1 MKLCIAAAA
10 IGALFAATASFGQLS
25 PAVATLAPKAAAIN
39 RNMVDQQLQTAKN
52 LRQDGNIERAA
63 STMVSVINQL
73 TEHGYEQ
80 DALRL
85 MREMTLDREPA
96 FASAGAELLG
106 SYYYHQKY
114 LLIQPP
120 DPEWLL
126 EARAWAV
133 YSGNEELLK
142 RFTALADDAGHS
154 QAISDAVSR
163 GQSIKADDHMYL
175 AFERIRSNER
185 SQLRKELRNWPYD
198 INRAHSQ
205 DGTSLLH
212 KAVWYKK
219 TDIVRMLVD
228 EFKADVNVVD
238 DENDTPLDY
247 ARYQQAREIIEF
259 LTVRKARANK
269 QYGQQAR
276 PHSQPAQAATPPVID
291 NTLLLENAQPYP
303 AH

>member
-1 MKLCIAAAA
+1 MKLCIATAA
-10 IGALFAATASFGQLS
+10 IGALLAATASFGQLS
-25 PAVATLAPKAAAIN
+25 PAAATLAPKAAAIN
-39 RNMVDQQLQTAKN
+39 RNMVDQQLHTAKN
-52 LRQDGNIERAA
+52 LRREGNIERAA

-96 FASAGAELLG
+96 FSNAGAELLG
-106 SYYYHQKY
+106 SYYYHHKY
-114 LLIQPP
+114 LVIAPP
-120 DPEWLL
+120 DPEWLM

-133 YSGNEELLK
+133 YSGNETLLNS
-142 RFTALADDAGHS
+142 FTPLVDDAAHS
-154 QAISDAVSR
+154 QAISAAVER
-163 GQSIKADDHMYL
+163 GHSIKADDHMYL
-175 AFERIRSNER
+175 AFERIRANER
-185 SQLRKELRNWPYD
+185 ALLRAELRRWPYD

-212 KAVWYKK
+212 KAAWYKK

-228 EFKADVNVVD
+228 EFKADVNIVD

-259 LTVRKARANK
+259 LTLRQAIANK
-269 QYGQQAR
+269 QYGQPQR
-276 PHSQPAQAATPPVID
+276 QAADKKPAPAPVID

>member
-1 MKLCIAAAA
+1 MKLCIAAVA

-52 LRQDGNIERAA
+52 LRRDGNIERAA

-96 FASAGAELLG
+96 FANAGAELLG
-106 SYYYHQKY
+106 GYYYYNKY
-114 LLIQPP
+114 LVLQPT
-120 DPEWLL
+120 DPEWLM

-133 YSGNEELLK
+133 YSGNETLLNS
-142 RFTALADDAGHS
+142 FTPLANDAEHS
-154 QAISDAVSR
+154 QAMSAAVER
-163 GQSIKADDHMYL
+163 GHSIKADDHMYL
-175 AFERIRSNER
+175 AFERIRANER
-185 SQLRKELRNWPYD
+185 AQLRAELRRWPYD

-228 EFKADVNVVD
+228 EFKADVNSVD

-259 LTVRKARANK
+259 LTLRKARANK
-269 QYGQQAR
+269 QYGQN
-276 PHSQPAQAATPPVID
+276 PSPAQPPARQVTPPAID
-291 NTLLLENAQPYP
+291 HTLLLENAQPYP
-303 AH
+303 AP